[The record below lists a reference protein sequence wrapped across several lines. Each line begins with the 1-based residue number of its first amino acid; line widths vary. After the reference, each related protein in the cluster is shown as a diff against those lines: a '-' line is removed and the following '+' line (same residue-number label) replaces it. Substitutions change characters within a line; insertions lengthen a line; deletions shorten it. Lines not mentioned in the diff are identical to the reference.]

1 MYYRR
6 KILLSILEAF
16 GGRLTRTQMQ
26 KLAFLFTRCQEKK
39 AYDFVPYKFGC
50 YSFQANQDLFTMAK
64 KGLLKKS
71 KQNGFNY
78 WQKAGEKEYS
88 KELKKKD
95 QELLLRLER
104 QFGDASQEDLIRYTY
119 VHYPFYAINSTISER
134 YLNAEQLKKVTAQKP
149 LYEEKKL
156 FTIGYEG
163 ISLETYLNKLLL
175 EDIRLLC
182 DVRKN
187 SFSMKYGFSKSQ
199 LQHACEQVGIEFKH
213 IPELGIESDKRKGL
227 KTAKDY
233 ETLFNEYE
241 CTTLVKNKA
250 YLQKLIELLDK
261 YDRIALTCFEAHHV
275 MCHRSRITQALEAM
289 PQWIFPIGHL

>member
-16 GGRLTRTQMQ
+16 GGQLTRTQMQ
-26 KLAFLFTRCQEKK
+26 KLAFLFTRWQEKQ
-39 AYDFVPYKFGC
+39 AFDFVPYKFGC

-78 WQKAGEKEYS
+78 WQKEGEKEYS

-134 YLNAEQLKKVTAQKP
+134 YLNAEQLKKVTVQRP
-149 LYEEKKL
+149 HYEEKKL

-187 SFSMKYGFSKSQ
+187 SFSMKYGFTKSQ
-199 LQHACEQVGIEFKH
+199 LQYACEQVGIAFVH
-213 IPELGIESDKRKGL
+213 IPELGIESQKRKDL
-227 KTAKDY
+227 KTTGDY
-233 ETLFNEYE
+233 VKLFDEYE
-241 CTTLVKNKA
+241 CTTLVENKSS
-250 YLQKLIELLDK
+250 LHQLIDLLNK
-261 YDRIALTCFEAHHV
+261 YERIAITCFEAHHSI
-275 MCHRSRITQALEAM
+275 CHRSIITKALEEM
-289 PQWIFPIGHL
+289 PGWNVTIIHL